1 VAPVREKSTI
11 KKTKVHKALKIH
23 TSSDSGEI
31 PKPKENP
38 APEKKTLVEKDQHI
52 NVAEDSV
59 SGPKDDPKPQ
69 PEPLVEDQN
78 ASNEEQ
84 QENVQNDG
92 TILKQDAPNSE
103 QKNDSLTNPEV
114 EDKEVYFILFSNF
127 IFFFLNRLLFLLTF
141 PLCL

>member
-1 VAPVREKSTI
+1 VAPVREKKTI
-11 KKTKVHKALKIH
+11 KKTKVHKALKVH
-23 TSSDSGEI
+23 TSNDSGEI
-31 PKPKENP
+31 SKPKENP

-52 NVAEDSV
+52 NVAEDRV

-103 QKNDSLTNPEV
+103 RKNDSLTNPEV
-114 EDKEVYFILFSNF
+114 EDREVYLVLFSNF
-127 IFFFLNRLLFLLTF
+127 IFFE
-141 PLCL
+141 